1 MEKNGV
7 YMIRNSVGKK
17 GVNKK
22 SDVQLVQEALNRSVT
37 QPQQLLKIDG
47 IVGLLTIAA
56 IERFQKNIVG
66 MPKPD
71 GLVDV
76 DGKTWPKMVR
86 YLVDSPPQ
94 KTRDFQLFPAPQKSE
109 ATPTVLNHSKK
120 IAWGNKVTGAF
131 KDKVIQVCV
140 HLDTSPDYL
149 MSCMAFE
156 TGGTF
161 SPSIKNTA
169 GSGAVGLIQ
178 FMPKTAKALGTTS
191 EKLEKMSAVEQLDY
205 VKKYL
210 NLYRSKL
217 KKLEDVYMA
226 ILYPAA
232 IGKPL
237 THTLFEDGNKT
248 YTQNKGFDVNKD
260 KKVSL
265 KEISSKVRA
274 MYEKG
279 LTKGYL
285 G

>member
-1 MEKNGV
+1 
-7 YMIRNSVGKK
+7 MIRSSVGKK

-37 QPQQLLKIDG
+37 QPQKLLTIDG
-47 IVGLLTIAA
+47 IVGLLTIGA

-66 MPKPD
+66 MSKPD

-76 DGKTWPKMVR
+76 DGKTWPKMAR

-94 KTRDFQLFPAPQKSE
+94 KTRDFQLFPETQESNT
-109 ATPTVLNHSKK
+109 ATTVSTQSKK
-120 IAWGNKVTGAF
+120 IAWGNKVSGAF

-149 MSCMAFE
+149 MSCIAFE

-161 SPSIKNTA
+161 SPSIKNAA
-169 GSGAVGLIQ
+169 GSGAIGLIQ

-191 EKLEKMSAVEQLDY
+191 EKLEKMSAIEQLDY

-210 NLYRSKL
+210 NSYRSRL

-237 THTLFEDGNKT
+237 TRTLFEDGNKT
-248 YTQNKGFDVNKD
+248 YTQNKGFDANKD
-260 KKVSL
+260 KKISL

-279 LTKGYL
+279 LSKGYL

>member
-1 MEKNGV
+1 
-7 YMIRNSVGKK
+7 
-17 GVNKK
+17 
-22 SDVQLVQEALNRSVT
+22 LT
-37 QPQQLLKIDG
+37 QPQSLLKIDG
-47 IVGLLTIAA
+47 IVGLLTIGAM
-56 IERFQKNIVG
+56 ERFQKNVVG
-66 MPKPD
+66 MSKPD

-76 DGKTWPKMVR
+76 NGKTWPKMAR

-94 KTRDFQLFPAPQKSE
+94 KTKDFQLFPEPQASDAAKT
-109 ATPTVLNHSKK
+109 ALNQSKK
-120 IAWGNKVTGAF
+120 IVWGNKVTGAF
-131 KDKVIQVCV
+131 KDKVIQICV

-161 SPSIKNTA
+161 SPSIKNAA
-169 GSGAVGLIQ
+169 GSGAAGLIQ
-178 FMPKTAKALGTTS
+178 FMSKTAKALGTTS
-191 EKLEKMSAVEQLDY
+191 EKLEKMSAIEQLDY

-210 NLYRSKL
+210 NPYRSPL

-237 THTLFEDGNKT
+237 TRTLFEDGNKT
-248 YTQNKGFDVNKD
+248 YTQNKGFDANKD
-260 KKVSL
+260 KKISL
-265 KEISSKVRA
+265 QEISSKVRA

-279 LTKGYL
+279 LIKGYL